1 MKAVLVNTLFEN
13 KVEQLYDV
21 TVRLASALENAG
33 IPYQIIGGFAVF
45 SHIETVDP
53 LGARLTRD
61 VDITVDR
68 ARLQEI
74 AAAVEPAGFRYRHV
88 AGVDMLVDAKEPKAR
103 SAVHIIFANEKVRPE
118 YVEPVPG
125 ISHPERSKRGYW
137 IAPVADLVR
146 MKLTSFRLKDKVHI
160 QDLDSARL
168 ITPAIEAQLPEVLRA
183 RLAEVRALR

>member
-1 MKAVLVNTLFEN
+1 MLVNTLFET
-13 KVEQLYDV
+13 KVNQLDDV
-21 TVRLASALENAG
+21 TTRLASALEAAG

-45 SHIETVDP
+45 SHVDAVDP
-53 LGARLTRD
+53 LAARLTRD

-68 ARLQEI
+68 GRLPEI

-88 AGVDMLVDAKEPKAR
+88 ASVDMLVDAKEPKAR
-103 SAVHIIFANEKVRPE
+103 SAVHIVFANEKVRPE
-118 YVEPVPG
+118 YIDCVPA
-125 ISHPERSKRGYW
+125 ISSPERSSRGYW

-168 ITPAIEAQLPEVLRA
+168 ITPQIEASLSEPLRA
-183 RLAEVRALR
+183 RLAEVRAAR

>member
-1 MKAVLVNTLFEN
+1 VLVNTLFEN

-21 TVRLASALENAG
+21 TVRLTSALESAG
-33 IPYQIIGGFAVF
+33 VPYQIIGGFAVF
-45 SHIETVDP
+45 SHVEAVDP

-68 ARLQEI
+68 QRLKDI

-103 SAVHIIFANEKVRPE
+103 SAVHLVFANEKVRPE
-118 YVEPVPG
+118 YLDSVPN
-125 ISHPERSKRGYW
+125 ISAPERATRGYW

-146 MKLTSFRLKDKVHI
+146 MKLTSFRLKDQVHI

-168 ITPAIEAQLPEVLRA
+168 ITAEIEASLPEALRA
-183 RLAEVRALR
+183 RLGEVRAAR

>member
-1 MKAVLVNTLFEN
+1 MNTLFET

-21 TVRLASALENAG
+21 TVRLASALEHAG

-45 SHIETVDP
+45 SHVENVDP
-53 LGARLTRD
+53 LAARLTRD

-68 ARLQEI
+68 QRLQEI
-74 AAAVEPAGFRYRHV
+74 AAAVESAGLRYRHV
-88 AGVDMLVDAKEPKAR
+88 ASVDMLVDAKEPKAR

-118 YVEPVPG
+118 YIEPAPG

-160 QDLDSARL
+160 QDLDSAHL
-168 ITPAIEAQLPEVLRA
+168 ITPEIEASLSETLRA
-183 RLAEVRALR
+183 RLAEVRAAR

>member
-1 MKAVLVNTLFEN
+1 MLVNTLFEN

-33 IPYQIIGGFAVF
+33 IPYQIVGGFAVF
-45 SHIETVDP
+45 SHIEAVDP

-68 ARLQEI
+68 QRLQEI
-74 AAAVEPAGFRYRHV
+74 AAAVEPAGFRYRHD

-103 SAVHIIFANEKVRPE
+103 SAARLIFSNEKIRPE
-118 YVEPVPG
+118 SVGSVPG
-125 ISHPERSKRGYW
+125 ICAPERSKRGYW

-168 ITPAIEAQLPEVLRA
+168 ITPEIEDSLSQALWA
-183 RLAEVRALR
+183 RLAEVRAIR

>member
-1 MKAVLVNTLFEN
+1 VLVNTLFEN

-21 TVRLASALENAG
+21 TVRLASALEKAG

-45 SHIETVDP
+45 SHVEVVDP

-68 ARLQEI
+68 ERLKEI
-74 AAAVEPAGFRYRHV
+74 VAAVEPAGFRYRHT

-103 SAVHIIFANEKVRPE
+103 SAVHLVFAHEKVRPE
-118 YVEPVPG
+118 YVDSVPG
-125 ISHPERSKRGYW
+125 ILTPERSKRGYW

-146 MKLTSFRLKDKVHI
+146 MKLTSFWLKDQVHI
-160 QDLDSARL
+160 QDLDSAHL
-168 ITPAIEAQLPEVLRA
+168 ITREIEAFLPEALLR
-183 RLAEVRALR
+183 RLGEVRAAR

>member
-1 MKAVLVNTLFEN
+1 MLVNTIFEN
-13 KVEQLYDV
+13 KVDQLYDV

-45 SHIETVDP
+45 SHVDAVDP

-68 ARLQEI
+68 DRLKQI
-74 AAAVEPAGFRYRHV
+74 AEAVEPAGFRYRHA
-88 AGVDMLVDAKEPKAR
+88 AGLDMLVDAKEPKAR
-103 SAVHIIFANEKVRPE
+103 SAVHLIFANEKVRPE
-118 YVEPVPG
+118 YIDSVPA
-125 ISHPERSKRGYW
+125 ISAPERSQRGYW

-168 ITPAIEAQLPEVLRA
+168 ITPQIEAGLSDALRA
-183 RLAEVRALR
+183 RLAEVRSTR

>member
-1 MKAVLVNTLFEN
+1 MNTLFEN

-21 TVRLASALENAG
+21 AVRIASALEGAG

-45 SHIETVDP
+45 SHVETVDP

-68 ARLQEI
+68 ERLQEI
-74 AAAVEPAGFRYRHV
+74 AAAAEPAGFRYRH
-88 AGVDMLVDAKEPKAR
+88 AASIDMLVDAKEPNAR

-118 YVEPVPG
+118 YVEPAPG

-137 IAPVADLVR
+137 IAPVADLLR

-168 ITPAIEAQLPEVLRA
+168 IKAEIEASLPEVLRL
-183 RLAEVRALR
+183 RLAEVRAAR

>member
-1 MKAVLVNTLFEN
+1 VLVNTLFEN

-21 TVRLASALENAG
+21 TVRLAAALEGAG

-45 SHIETVDP
+45 SHVDAVDP

-68 ARLQEI
+68 QRLNNI
-74 AAAVEPAGFRYRHV
+74 AAAVEAAGFRYRHV

-103 SAVHIIFANEKVRPE
+103 SAVHIVFANEKVRPE
-118 YVEPVPG
+118 YVDSVPS
-125 ISHPERSKRGYW
+125 ISTPERSKRGYW

-146 MKLTSFRLKDKVHI
+146 MKLTSFRLKDQVHI

-168 ITPAIEAQLPEVLRA
+168 ITPEIEASLPEVLIA
-183 RLAEVRALR
+183 RLVEVRAAR